1 MQGCK
6 DLCPKYK
13 IQRCCFMCDEQKTC
27 DEACMEE
34 SNSLCEMLIDIPD
47 GNCEQLAEPILKKL
61 EVIMKQ
67 KAELENQEKEL
78 KESLKA
84 LMEQHNETSLKNN
97 QHFKVTYIKAS
108 STMTFNTD
116 LFKKTMPDVYSKYC
130 NKPKE
135 TKAYIKCEAV
145 KKG

>member
-1 MQGCK
+1 MKVCR
-6 DLCPKYK
+6 DLCPVHK
-13 IQRCCFMCDEQKTC
+13 IQRCCFLCDEQETC
-27 DEACMEE
+27 SEVCPEG
-34 SNSLCEMLIDIPD
+34 SNSLCELLIDAPD
-47 GNCEQLAEPILKKL
+47 GSCETLAEPILKKL
-61 EVIMKQ
+61 EVVLKQ

-78 KESLKA
+78 KESLKT

-97 QHFKVTYIKAS
+97 QHFKVTYIKGS
-108 STMTFNTD
+108 STMVFNTD
-116 LFKKTMPDVYSKYC
+116 LFKKSCPDVYSKYC